1 MTDDDSHLLSAY
13 VREHLEAAFGEL
25 VQRHLTL
32 VYSAALRQTNGDAH
46 RARDIAQV
54 VFTTLARDAA
64 ALSRH
69 PTLTGWLYTVT
80 RHTAID
86 LMRSE
91 RRRQKREEEAMTIE
105 EISSGPEATP
115 DWDQLRPVLDTVM
128 GELDECD
135 REAVLLRF
143 FEGRPFA
150 AVANALRVS
159 EEAARKRVDRALAKL
174 GEALAR
180 RGITSTGGA
189 LALLLSNEVAVAAPA
204 GVAASITATAL
215 AGAGAAAGGLG
226 AGAAGIFLMS
236 TTKTVTG
243 IAAVVTA
250 LAIGTAIYQAK
261 LARDSA
267 AARVSLQ
274 GERDDFGRRLAA
286 MDRQVK
292 QADERRAATEKE
304 LGALRASAAQP
315 PPATPAA
322 SMAPGSQGA
331 AMDYLL
337 EHPEMQ
343 AAFLAQQ
350 ELRGKMRYDR
360 FFKTSG
366 LSADQ
371 QDQVLKVLDEGRAGE
386 MDLMSALHARGY
398 GVGNVPQDPEGRA
411 MLQKMA
417 TEMKQR
423 LDTGLRSTLGDDGY
437 KAFQQYAALIP
448 ERNVADQLA
457 SQLYYTT
464 EPLTPAQADQLV
476 RVLAQNRFAP
486 QPSPAPTAM
495 MNGSFIDPQAYGRRL
510 AQEMQQNG
518 MNMLGWSA
526 PVTDTA
532 LSRAE
537 TILTPGQVAALRQ
550 VQAQQAL
557 QFQLAPPP
565 AGQKAP
571 GDSK

>member
-13 VREHLEAAFGEL
+13 VREGSEAAFGEL
-25 VQRHLTL
+25 VRRHLTL
-32 VYSAALRQTNGDAH
+32 VYAAALRQTDGDAH
-46 RARDIAQV
+46 RARDIAQI
-54 VFTTLARDAA
+54 VFTTLARNAA
-64 ALSRH
+64 SLSRH
-69 PTLTGWLYTVT
+69 PALTGWLYTAT

-91 RRRQKREEEAMTIE
+91 RRRQKREEEAMTMQ
-105 EISSGPEATP
+105 EISSGSEMTA
-115 DWDQLRPVLDTVM
+115 DWEQLRPVLDTAM
-128 GELDECD
+128 DELDERD

-143 FEGRPFA
+143 FENRPFA
-150 AVANALRVS
+150 GVASALRVS
-159 EEAARKRVDRALAKL
+159 EDAARKRVDRALARL

-180 RGITSTGGA
+180 RGIASTGGA
-189 LALLLSNEVAVAAPA
+189 LGLLLANEVAVAAPA
-204 GVAASITATAL
+204 GVASSITAAAL
-215 AGAGAAAGGLG
+215 AGAGAATGGIG
-226 AGAAGIFLMS
+226 AGAAGIFIMS

-243 IAAVVTA
+243 IAAVVAA
-250 LAIGTAIYQAK
+250 LAIGTAFYQAK
-261 LARDSA
+261 VARDA
-267 AARVSLQ
+267 AAAAASLR
-274 GERDDFGRRLAA
+274 GERDELGRRLAA
-286 MDRQVK
+286 LDQRAR
-292 QADERRAATEKE
+292 QADESLAATQQE

-315 PPATPAA
+315 A
-322 SMAPGSQGA
+322 SSSGDTPGSQGA
-331 AMDYLL
+331 TMDYLL
-337 EHPEMQ
+337 EHPEMH

-360 FFKTSG
+360 FLQTSG
-366 LSADQ
+366 LSAGQ
-371 QDQVLKVLDEGRAGE
+371 QDQVLNVLNEARAGE
-386 MDLMSALHARGY
+386 VDLMAALHARGY

-437 KAFQQYAALIP
+437 KAFQQYSALIP

-476 RVLAQNRFAP
+476 RVLAQNRFAS
-486 QPSPAPTAM
+486 QPSPAPAAM
-495 MNGSFIDPQAYGRRL
+495 MNGNFIDPPSYSRRL

-518 MNMLGWSA
+518 MNLLGWSA

-537 TILTPGQVAALRQ
+537 TVLTPGQLAALRQ
-550 VQAQQAL
+550 VQVQQVL

-565 AGQKAP
+565 VGQKAP
-571 GDSK
+571 AESK